1 MHEHSHSAPRYRFS
15 EPKLRRSLIGHH
27 NLRRSKVFRDHEY
40 AHLNGQESQTE
51 VMPVSQNFSRR
62 FTSRVAGPSDLW
74 VFWNR
79 KNHDGL
85 SRVLNLSV
93 GGLCLSIDKSE
104 RIAVG
109 EKVHLNFLTPE
120 GQIRTDAIVRHIQ
133 PQRLGLKFIAIR
145 EEDRA
150 HLTALMTRLR
160 DTSRSQTRFG
170 FGPW

>member
-1 MHEHSHSAPRYRFS
+1 MPA
-15 EPKLRRSLIGHH
+15 LR
-27 NLRRSKVFRDHEY
+27 
-40 AHLNGQESQTE
+40 A
-51 VMPVSQNFSRR
+51 FSRR
-62 FTSRVAGPSDLW
+62 FTSRIAEPSELW

-79 KNHDGL
+79 KNRDGL
-85 SRVLNLSV
+85 SRVLNLGV

-109 EKVHLNFLTPE
+109 EKVHLNFLIPE

-133 PQRLGLKFIAIR
+133 PRRMGLRFIAIR

-160 DTSRSQTRFG
+160 HFS
-170 FGPW
+170 GPLAKY